1 MIDFFKN
8 YSSIIVFLHVIS
20 AVIWVGG
27 MIAIRF
33 AVHYSIQNIEEPKIK
48 LARTLE
54 LLKRFFSMVIPAILT
69 LLITAI
75 IMIIALGFK
84 GTELYSVVV
93 VKEIIWTIMTLI
105 FITIYIKR
113 NKAQKA
119 FDSGDFAS
127 AKNNLLPIATYFIPI
142 NIILGLIAIFLGIT
156 LRGL

>member
-1 MIDFFKN
+1 MIDFFKS

-33 AVHYSIQNIEEPKIK
+33 AVHYSMQNIDEPKIK

-54 LLKRFFSMVIPAILT
+54 NLKRFFNMVIPAIAI
-69 LLITAI
+69 LLITAV
-75 IMIIALGFK
+75 IMMVALEFK
-84 GTELYSVVV
+84 GTELYNIVI
-93 VKEIIWTIMTLI
+93 VKESIWSIMTII

-119 FDSGDFAS
+119 FDSGDFTTT
-127 AKNNLLPIATYFIPI
+127 KNSLLPIATYFIPI
-142 NIILGLIAIFLGIT
+142 NIALGLVAIFLGIT
-156 LRGL
+156 LRGF

>member
-1 MIDFFKN
+1 MTQFFDSF
-8 YSSIIVFLHVIS
+8 SSIIVFLHVIS

-33 AVHYSIQNIEEPKIK
+33 AVHYSMQNIEDPKVK
-48 LARTLE
+48 LGRTLE
-54 LLKRFFSMVIPAILT
+54 NLKRFFNMVIPAILT

-84 GTELYSVVV
+84 GTDLYSVAIA
-93 VKEIIWTIMTLI
+93 KEIIWTIMTLI

-119 FDSGDFAS
+119 FDCSDFAN
-127 AKNNLLPIATYFIPI
+127 AKNNLLPIATYFIPA

-156 LRGL
+156 LRGF

>member
-1 MIDFFKN
+1 MIDFFKS

-33 AVHYSIQNIEEPKIK
+33 AVHYSMQNIDEPKIK

-54 LLKRFFSMVIPAILT
+54 NLKRFFNMVIPAIAI
-69 LLITAI
+69 LLITAV
-75 IMIIALGFK
+75 IMMVALEFK
-84 GTELYSVVV
+84 GTELYNIVI
-93 VKEIIWTIMTLI
+93 VKESIWSIMTVI

-119 FDSGDFAS
+119 FDSGDFATT
-127 AKNNLLPIATYFIPI
+127 KNSLLPIATYFIPI
-142 NIILGLIAIFLGIT
+142 NIALGLVAIFLGIT
-156 LRGL
+156 LRGF